1 MFDQSKQR
9 PENHKEWDNY
19 FVWLET
25 MILKINPE
33 ERYQYRRIADNVYQS
48 YRKYLTVEHQAS
60 LKSNP
65 TVTKAKASSMLE
77 VLYEQVDILGDLLL
91 MSRLASRV

>member
-9 PENHKEWDNY
+9 PETCKEWDNY

-25 MILKINPE
+25 IILKINPE
-33 ERYQYRRIADNVYQS
+33 ERYQYRRIVDNVYQS
-48 YRKYLTVEHQAS
+48 YKKYLAVEHQAT

-65 TVTKAKASSMLE
+65 TVTKAKASGMLE
-77 VLYEQVDILGDLLL
+77 SLYEQVDILGDLLL
-91 MSRLASRV
+91 MSRLGSRV